1 MIQNKTTLFGFLI
14 IALSLFS
21 CQDKT
26 SKPETSG
33 KREIKTEVHER
44 PNTISKKRIKEAII
58 NSNVENNKE
67 NKTEKDTLYYICYSN
82 NTIKSQKIWIS
93 FDEKNQAVE
102 IKYKGQTD
110 TMKLKFDKEAY
121 IEGGTHPT
129 IIKYYN
135 EIYKGTINGQYK
147 LTHSGNWD
155 YVTYLRAED
164 GKEYNFTIDH
174 NSDPY
179 GSKPCF

>member
-1 MIQNKTTLFGFLI
+1 MNKTTLFGFLI

-21 CQDKT
+21 CQEKT
-26 SKPETSG
+26 SKPETSHE
-33 KREIKTEVHER
+33 KEIKSEVQKR
-44 PNTISKKRIKEAII
+44 PDTISKNIIKEAI
-58 NSNVENNKE
+58 VESKAENIKE
-67 NKTEKDTLYYICYSN
+67 NKTEKVALYYICYSN

-110 TMKLKFDKEAY
+110 SIKLNFDKEEY
-121 IEGGTHPT
+121 MEGGAHPT

-135 EIYKGTINGQYK
+135 EIYNGKINGQYK

-155 YVTYLRAED
+155 YVKYIRAKD

-174 NSDPY
+174 HLNPY